1 MTSVSPSAAAPSAV
15 PAPAPAVSGGR
26 PRVAYG
32 EILWGGLW
40 ERNAVFGQ
48 MLALCPTMAVTGT
61 ATNGL
66 GMGLATTAVLA
77 VTNLLVSL
85 LRGIVIPEVRIPAFI
100 LIIATMVS
108 IVDMTMNAWLHELHK
123 VMGLFVP
130 LIVVN
135 CLILGRAESFASK
148 QSVLPAAVDGLAM
161 GAGLTFALALIG
173 AVRELI
179 GSGTLFADASLL
191 LGPAFGFLE
200 TVVIPDYGGVLV
212 MILPPGG
219 FLALGFLLAGK
230 KWLETRPRRS
240 PATDHPNRPHPRR
253 FGWRSIRGARGQRR
267 PAHGA

>member
-1 MTSVSPSAAAPSAV
+1 MTTDATAPAAPVQPGAAAPAAARTGPSY
-15 PAPAPAVSGGR
+15 R
-26 PRVAYG
+26 D
-32 EILWGGLW
+32 ILLDGLW
-40 ERNAVFGQ
+40 ERNAVFAQ

-66 GMGLATTAVLA
+66 GMGLATTVVLT
-77 VTNLLVSL
+77 VTNLLVSA
-85 LRGIVIPEVRIPAFI
+85 LRGVVITEVRIPAFI

-108 IVDMTMNAWLHELHK
+108 IVDMSMNAWLHELHK

-148 QSVLPAAVDGLAM
+148 QGVLPAAVDGLAM
-161 GAGLTFALALIG
+161 GAGMTLALTIIG
-173 AVRELI
+173 AVREII
-179 GSGTLFADASLL
+179 GSGTLFAEAALL

-200 TVVIPDYGGVLV
+200 LELIPDYGGVLV

-230 KWLETRPRRS
+230 KWLEARPS
-240 PATDHPNRPHPRR
+240 RPKAPDKPHSRR
-253 FGWRSIRGARGQRR
+253 FGWRSIRLRRR
-267 PAHGA
+267 PSHGD